1 MRQDQ
6 DKLSIG
12 MHKENSFSLVLF
24 NSIINRLRE
33 EVNNTLI
40 KSVDDKK

>member
-12 MHKENSFSLVLF
+12 MHKGNFSLVLF
-24 NSIINRLRE
+24 NSIINHLRE
-33 EVNNTLI
+33 EENNTLI